1 MPAQRQVLGPRVG
14 PVLGPFGRPF
24 GMYVCVCVCAFVSV
38 WGVLKVRGSYNEDWG
53 LSIYLYNIHTYEG
66 PCLSEAPSGALQS
79 RVPACLR
86 GLDSHGFKV

>member
-1 MPAQRQVLGPRVG
+1 
-14 PVLGPFGRPF
+14 
-24 GMYVCVCVCAFVSV
+24 MYVCVRLCLCGEFLKSEVLTMRI
-38 WGVLKVRGSYNEDWG
+38 GVY
-53 LSIYLYNIHTYEG
+53 LSIYLYNIQTYEG